1 MVTTVMTAFQ
11 AKMVL
16 VSKLRLLHT
25 QDQQVERH
33 HRIMVGLPQFRQ
45 LQKVII
51 CGLRLFGLTR
61 TIPVK
66 QDIQLR

>member
-51 CGLRLFGLTR
+51 CGLRLFGLIRITHLKR
-61 TIPVK
+61 V
-66 QDIQLR
+66 IQ